1 MPEEQAFCVLV
12 KLMFDYGLRDMYKD
26 GFENLYLRLYQLN
39 RLMEVGQFIS
49 LLLMHLFV
57 YGLCNF

>member
-12 KLMFDYGLRDMYKD
+12 KLMYDYGLRDMYKD

-39 RLMEVGQFIS
+39 KLMEVNKSVS
-49 LLLMHLFV
+49 LFSAQ
-57 YGLCNF
+57 YFEK